1 MVLFEIRDGATNE
14 NRLMGYLFYY
24 ERSRRFYAELLK
36 DLDEWTAPFIF
47 GGFVK
52 RGIYSIDSEWTMR
65 FVRQRI
71 IPSDRQN
78 LGSILKA
85 NKLREYDE
93 YKLLQISE
101 GRCAQDELFL
111 VKCKESD
118 LVSEIQDRLRE
129 KVRDVLTMEDRKI
142 MVFFMN
148 DTSRVISIG
157 NMFAGDRRFANIF
170 RDARL
175 FQNVKVSP
183 GGNGIEWGEERF
195 ISAEILYHAGEKAL
209 INYNDLLTFVRK
221 RVIDTTEAAG
231 LLNCS
236 RQYIGQL
243 SSKGRIKPL
252 KSGSNNSL
260 FLKCDIEKE

>member
-1 MVLFEIRDGATNE
+1 MVIFEIRDGATNE

-36 DLDEWTAPFIF
+36 NLDEWTAPFVF
-47 GGFVK
+47 AGFVK
-52 RGIYSIDSEWTMR
+52 RGIYSIDSDWTMS

-71 IPSDRQN
+71 IPYDRQN
-78 LGSILKA
+78 LGAVLKA

-93 YKLLQISE
+93 YKLLQMSE

-111 VKCKESD
+111 VRCKESD
-118 LVSEIQDRLRE
+118 VVSDIQDRLKE
-129 KVRDVLTMEDRKI
+129 KVRDVLPMEELKI
-142 MVFFMN
+142 MVFFMD
-148 DTSRVISIG
+148 DTSRIINIG
-157 NMFAGDRRFANIF
+157 RMLADDRRFANIF
-170 RDARL
+170 KDDGL
-175 FQNVKVSP
+175 FQNVKASP

-195 ISAEILYHAGEKAL
+195 ISAEILRHAGEDAH
-209 INYNDLLTFVRK
+209 INYNELLTFVRK

-243 SSKGRIKPL
+243 SSKGRITPL
-252 KSGSNNSL
+252 KCGSNNSL
-260 FLKCDIEKE
+260 FLKCDIERE